1 MSIAY
6 TAEQILELAPDSSA
20 AKAGRD
26 LAIASKWKNLGQ
38 NEQSIWGEC
47 QGSGAK
53 PYQTRAD
60 LTGPAFKCSCPSRKF
75 PCKHSL
81 ALALLCSANGALF
94 EEKEPPAWVSEWLT
108 SRGAKKKKE
117 TPEVEKSPE
126 QLEESQLAK
135 DKRKQDRLSRVQ
147 AGIEELD
154 LFIGDLMRQ
163 GIGTVKK
170 QPFAFWKSRAARL
183 VDAQAPGL
191 ARLVSE
197 CAEIIARSSDWE
209 DALIDKLA
217 TINLICRAFLKLE
230 ELSSELKA
238 DVLTAIG
245 FNQSQEELLSGAGT
259 CIEDL
264 WLVVGQYS
272 YTQDRLRVQR
282 NWLWGKNSG
291 HSALVLGFAHG
302 TAPFDTMLIPGLFYR
317 GELVFY
323 QGSLPQRA
331 LIKSKCSEPAVP
343 PFVNGLTSVAAALGS
358 YASDLAKTPWL
369 DTVPFLMQEVI
380 PLKATDGKWW
390 IVDQAKNA
398 LPLLVKED
406 TGWQLLSYS
415 GGLSLSLFGE
425 WDGTT
430 LKPLSA
436 MRDGN
441 YLRLQTVEV

>member
-20 AKAGRD
+20 GKAGRD
-26 LAIASKWKNLGQ
+26 LATASKWKNLGCTDQ
-38 NEQSIWGEC
+38 AIWGEC
-47 QGSGAK
+47 QGSGAN

-60 LTGPAFKCSCPSRKF
+60 LSGPAFKCSCPSRKF

-81 ALALLCSANGALF
+81 ALALLFSANQALF
-94 EEKEPPAWVSEWLT
+94 EAKEAPAWVGDWLS
-108 SRGAKKKKE
+108 SRGAKKRKE
-117 TPEVEKSPE
+117 PSEAEKSPE
-126 QLEESQLAK
+126 QLEESLLAK

-154 LFIGDLMRQ
+154 LFLSDLMRQ

-197 CAEIIARSSDWE
+197 CAEIIARSSEWE

-217 TINLICRAFLKLE
+217 TIHLICRAFLKLD
-230 ELSSELKA
+230 ELSPELKA

-245 FNQSQEELLSGAGT
+245 FNQSQEELLSGAGQ
-259 CIEDL
+259 CLEDH

-282 NWLWGKNSG
+282 NWLWGKSSG
-291 HSALVLGFAHG
+291 QSALILGFAHG

-331 LIKSKCSEPAVP
+331 LIKSKSSEPAIAPYVS
-343 PFVNGLTSVAAALGS
+343 GLTSVAAALSS

-380 PLKATDGKWW
+380 PLRTPEGKWW
-390 IVDQAKNA
+390 LVDKEKNG
-398 LPLLVKED
+398 LPLIVKEE

-415 GGLSLSLFGE
+415 GGLALSLFGE

-430 LKPLSA
+430 LKPLAA
-436 MRDGN
+436 MKDGN
-441 YLRLQTVEV
+441 YLRLQTVEI

>member
-26 LAIASKWKNLGQ
+26 LATTSKWKNLGQ
-38 NEQSIWGEC
+38 SEQSIWGEC

-81 ALALLCSANGALF
+81 ALALLCCANATSF
-94 EEKEPPAWVSEWLT
+94 EEKEPPAWVSEWLAT
-108 SRGAKKKKE
+108 RGSKKRKDSD
-117 TPEVEKSPE
+117 VEKSPE
-126 QLEESQLAK
+126 QQEESLAAK
-135 DKRKQDRLSRVQ
+135 DKRKQERFSRVQ
-147 AGIEELD
+147 AGIEELE
-154 LFIGDLMRQ
+154 LFMSDVMRQ
-163 GIGTVKK
+163 GIGAVKK
-170 QPFAFWKSRAARL
+170 QPFAFWKNRAARL

-245 FNQSQEELLSGAGT
+245 FNQSQEELLAGAGK
-259 CIEDL
+259 CIDDL

-291 HSALVLGFAHG
+291 QLALVLGFAHG
-302 TAPFDTMLIPGLFYR
+302 TAPFDTMLIPGIFYQ

-331 LIKSKCSEPAVP
+331 LVKSKISEPAVAP
-343 PFVNGLTSVAAALGS
+343 IVSGLTSVAAALSS

-380 PLKATDGKWW
+380 PLKGSDGKWW
-390 IVDQAKNA
+390 LVDQEKNG
-398 LPLLVKED
+398 LPLIVKED

-415 GGLSLSLFGE
+415 GGQALSLFGE

-430 LKPLSA
+430 LKPLAA
-436 MRDGN
+436 MKDGN
-441 YLRLQTVEV
+441 YLRLQFVEV

>member
-26 LAIASKWKNLGQ
+26 LANPSKWKNLGS

-47 QGSGAK
+47 QGSGAN

-60 LTGPAFKCSCPSRKF
+60 LSGPAFKCSCPSRKF

-81 ALALLCSANGALF
+81 ALALLCSASQALF

-108 SRGAKKKKE
+108 NRGAKKRKE
-117 TPEVEKSPE
+117 TNEVEKSPE
-126 QLEESQLAK
+126 QLEESLLAK

-147 AGIEELD
+147 TGIEELE
-154 LFIGDLMRQ
+154 LFISDLMRQ

-230 ELSSELKA
+230 NLPPELKA

-245 FNQSQEELLSGAGT
+245 FNQSQDELLSGAGK
-259 CIEDL
+259 CLDDL

-282 NWLWGKNSG
+282 NWLWGKG
-291 HSALVLGFAHG
+291 GQSALVLGFAHG

-331 LIKSKCSEPAVP
+331 LIKSKQSEPAIA
-343 PFVNGLTSVAAALGS
+343 PFVSGLPSVGAALSS

-369 DTVPFLMQEVI
+369 DTVPFLLEEVI
-380 PLKATDGKWW
+380 PLRTSGGKWW
-390 IVDQAKNA
+390 LVDKEKNG
-398 LPLLVKED
+398 LPLIVKEE
-406 TGWQLLSYS
+406 TGWQLLSYA
-415 GGLSLSLFGE
+415 GGLPLSLFGE

-430 LKPLSA
+430 LKPLAA
-436 MRDGN
+436 MKDGN
-441 YLRLQTVEV
+441 YLRLQTLEV

>member
-20 AKAGRD
+20 GKAGRD
-26 LAIASKWKNLGQ
+26 LATASKWKNLGCS
-38 NEQSIWGEC
+38 ELAIWGEC
-47 QGSGAK
+47 QGSGAT
-53 PYQTRAD
+53 PYQTRVD
-60 LTGPAFKCSCPSRKF
+60 LSGPAFKCSCPSRKF

-81 ALALLCSANGALF
+81 GLALLGSANQALF
-94 EEKEPPAWVSEWLT
+94 EEKEPPAWVSDWL
-108 SRGAKKKKE
+108 SGRGAKKRKE
-117 TPEVEKSPE
+117 TNESEKNPE
-126 QLEESQLAK
+126 QLEESLLAK

-147 AGIEELD
+147 TGIEELE

-230 ELSSELKA
+230 DLPPELKA

-245 FNQSQEELLSGAGT
+245 VNQSQDELLGGAGQ
-259 CIEDL
+259 CLEDL

-282 NWLWGKNSG
+282 NWLWSKRGQ
-291 HSALVLGFAHG
+291 SALVLSFAHG
-302 TAPFDTMLIPGLFYR
+302 TAPFDTMLIPGLFYKA
-317 GELVFY
+317 ELVFY
-323 QGSLPQRA
+323 QGSLTQRA
-331 LIKSKCSEPAVP
+331 LIRSKCSEPAIAPYVS
-343 PFVNGLTSVAAALGS
+343 GLPSVGAALSS
-358 YASDLAKTPWL
+358 YARDLAKTPWL
-369 DTVPFLMQEVI
+369 DTVAFLVEDVI
-380 PLKATDGKWW
+380 PHRTAGGKWW
-390 IVDQAKNA
+390 LVDKEKNG
-398 LPLLVKED
+398 LPLIVREE
-406 TGWQLLSYS
+406 TGWQLLSYA
-415 GGLSLSLFGE
+415 GGLPLTLFGE

-430 LKPLSA
+430 LKPLAALKDS
-436 MRDGN
+436 N
-441 YLRLQTVEV
+441 YLRLQTVEI